1 MSVTAVVGA
10 NWGDEGKGKMTDLL
24 AGQADIVVRFQG
36 GGNAGHTIINDFGR
50 FVLHLLPS
58 GAFYRNVINVLGPGV
73 ALNIRAMLRER
84 EALVAGG
91 VPEPVLRISERA
103 QLVLPYHILLEEC
116 EEQRLGRAAFGST
129 RRGIAPFYA
138 DKYLKIGVQVADLFE
153 PTRLQARLEASLVA
167 KNVLLE
173 HLYSQPA
180 VRVAD
185 LLADL
190 QADAKAIEPFVCDT
204 MSLLHEALVSGK
216 RILLEGQ
223 LGALRDPDH
232 GIYPYPTSSSP
243 LAGFAAVGA
252 GLPPQAITRIIA
264 VAKAYSSC
272 IGAGPFVTELS
283 GPAAEELRRRGGDRG
298 EYGATT
304 GKPRRV
310 GWFDAVA
317 TRYGCQVQGA
327 TEVALSLLDVLGY
340 LDEIPICTAYEIDGS
355 RTERFPVSA
364 RLDRAQPVYERLPG
378 WRCDTRGH
386 PALRRP
392 ARQRPAIR
400 RADRGA
406 GGRAGEV
413 RLGRPCQGGDH
424 PTVNVFTAT
433 SRALAKP

>member
-73 ALNIRAMLRER
+73 ALDIRAMLRER
-84 EALVAGG
+84 DELVARG
-91 VPEPVLRISERA
+91 VPAPQLRVSERA
-103 QLVLPYHILLEEC
+103 QVVLPYHVLLEEC
-116 EEQRLGRAAFGST
+116 EEQRLGREAFGST

-138 DKYLKIGVQVADLFE
+138 DKYLKVGVQLADLFE
-153 PTRLQARLEASLVA
+153 PVRLRSRLESSLVA

-173 HLYSQPA
+173 HLYGQPPILA
-180 VRVAD
+180 DD

-190 QADAKAIEPFVCDT
+190 AADANAIEPFVCDT
-204 MSLLHEALVSGK
+204 TELLHEAIASGK

-252 GLPPQAITRIIA
+252 GLAPRAIARIVA

-272 IGAGPFVTELS
+272 IGAGPFVTELE
-283 GPAAEELRRRGGDRG
+283 GQPGEELRRRGGDRG

-304 GKPRRV
+304 GRPRRV

-340 LDEIPICTAYEIDGS
+340 LDEIPICTGYEIDGS
-355 RTERFPVSA
+355 RTERFPVTA
-364 RLDRAQPVYERLPG
+364 RLDRAQPVYQRLPG
-378 WRCDTRGH
+378 WRCDIRDV
-386 PALRRP
+386 RRFADLP
-392 ARQRPAIR
+392 PNAQRYVERVEELLGVPVKYVSVGPVREAIIQR
-400 RADRGA
+400 
-406 GGRAGEV
+406 
-413 RLGRPCQGGDH
+413 
-424 PTVNVFTAT
+424 
-433 SRALAKP
+433 